1 MRDKAL
7 GSLERA
13 RSSAGNAEVC
23 LLKRRARDPKEDEKE
38 ERFCFCAF
46 ARVRAPVWKKMKNSK
61 KPSKTLS
68 LSLSP
73 WRYARPSAICVPH
86 LAASSCE

>member
-13 RSSAGNAEVC
+13 RSSAGNADVC

-68 LSLSP
+68 LSLTVEVCQTLGDLRSP
-73 WRYARPSAICVPH
+73 SRGV
-86 LAASSCE
+86 LV